1 MVLLM
6 DAIKCGT
13 SKAAE
18 NLALD
23 HLTGSVETGKAA
35 DLLLID
41 GDPLADI
48 RVLQQKERIQLVIKE
63 GVIEVDRR

>member
-23 HLTGSVETGKAA
+23 HLTGSVEAGKAA